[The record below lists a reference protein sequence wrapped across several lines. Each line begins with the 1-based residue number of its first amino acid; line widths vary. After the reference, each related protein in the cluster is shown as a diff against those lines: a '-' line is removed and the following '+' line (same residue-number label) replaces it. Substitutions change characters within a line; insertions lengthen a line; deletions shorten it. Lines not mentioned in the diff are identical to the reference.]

1 MTAEELKSLLG
12 KYAST
17 EQMAMNGIM
26 IGGVKYMFLS
36 ATDRVVRAKKGT
48 SGVHCIKTVQGRSES
63 DSPSL
68 LPWAM
73 GIHFKIIKS
82 PRIWANLVHHVLP
95 HFQNKGII
103 LLAERVGLG
112 NILNKAL
119 NILICTCKQPWADWV
134 LLTNPDISRQWGI
147 TDQKY

>member
-48 SGVHCIKTVQGRSES
+48 SGVHCIKTVQGRSEP

-68 LPWAM
+68 LP
-73 GIHFKIIKS
+73 
-82 PRIWANLVHHVLP
+82 
-95 HFQNKGII
+95 
-103 LLAERVGLG
+103 
-112 NILNKAL
+112 
-119 NILICTCKQPWADWV
+119 
-134 LLTNPDISRQWGI
+134 
-147 TDQKY
+147 